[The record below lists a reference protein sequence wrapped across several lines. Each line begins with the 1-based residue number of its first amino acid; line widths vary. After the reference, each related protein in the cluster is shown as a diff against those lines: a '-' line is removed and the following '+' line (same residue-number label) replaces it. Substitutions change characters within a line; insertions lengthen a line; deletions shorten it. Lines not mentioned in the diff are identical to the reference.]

1 VALLSDVLR
10 ASGDLELWRQLQRF
24 TVHISIGGVL
34 CARKCGVVS
43 LKNLVVEGSTQQQQV
58 EIASFGASGHRA
70 VYRPDC
76 VALEGPDG
84 QLLQARGALPT
95 EFRAAFKS
103 TSWDELQLAHYC
115 GCLIW
120 NYLAVPF
127 ILADSDVLTEEL
139 EPTDSD
145 PEELHRLRARF
156 PPRVVTHSADQT
168 FYFDREAVLRRLDYS
183 IECTEETRIAQ
194 LFSGHQSFSG
204 FLVPTLCRILK
215 MGLDGAP
222 IAKPVLV
229 DMEIFD
235 LIFE

>member
-1 VALLSDVLR
+1 VALLNDVLQ
-10 ASGDLELWRQLQRF
+10 ASGGLELWRQQQRF
-24 TVHISIGGVL
+24 TVHISMGGVL
-34 CARKCGVVS
+34 CARKRVVAS
-43 LKNLVVEGSTQQQQV
+43 LRNLVVEGSTQQQQI
-58 EIASFGASGHRA
+58 EINGFGASDRRA
-70 VYRPDC
+70 VYRPDR

-84 QLLQARGALPT
+84 QLLQGRSASPA

-103 TSWDELQLAHYC
+103 TTWDELQLAHYC

-127 ILADSDVLTEEL
+127 ILADSDVLTEVL
-139 EPTDSD
+139 ESTDAD
-145 PEELHRLRARF
+145 PEEWRRLRAQF

-168 FYFDREAVLRRLDYS
+168 FYFDRQAVLRRLDYS
-183 IECTEETRIAQ
+183 IECNEKTRIVQ

-215 MGLDGAP
+215 MGLDGEP

-229 DMEIFD
+229 DIEIFD
-235 LIFE
+235 VIFE